1 MRRARWVSSRVSA
14 SSSADVFECELLRL
28 EEGVLL
34 VEGGVVEQFASRDS
48 QGVGNG
54 LDDVGGGVL
63 AALLDVAQVAL
74 RDARL
79 VGEGLQ
85 GEVPV

>member
-14 SSSADVFECELLRL
+14 SSSAHILEGELLRL
-28 EEGVLL
+28 EERVLL
-34 VEGGVVEQFASRDS
+34 VEGGVVEEFARRYAQSLGD
-48 QGVGNG
+48 G

-74 RDARL
+74 GDAGL
-79 VGEGLQ
+79 VGQRLQ
-85 GEVPV
+85 GEIAV